1 MTCMNKWNIV
11 RKRFLSLS
19 PTYFPWILSLY
30 YPGNRYFSYQI
41 MLYIQFDYYYVRNTG
56 KLRTTNLRAE

>member
-1 MTCMNKWNIV
+1 MTCMNEWNII
-11 RKRFLSLS
+11 RKRL
-19 PTYFPWILSLY
+19 ILSLY

-56 KLRTTNLRAE
+56 KLRTTNLHAE